1 MMEKENHLDLSKYS
15 KQIIHEPERRV
26 VIGFNKNVLGKA
38 VVTTGVPVQ
47 YNQDGVTYVKTK
59 TMSYERHMFNRMQ
72 EQARK
77 R

>member
-1 MMEKENHLDLSKYS
+1 MQKENYLDLSKYS
-15 KQIIHEPERRV
+15 KDIVREPERRV
-26 VIGFNKNVLGKA
+26 VIGFNQNVYGEA